1 MMNEEKMTA
10 EELENNQDAGTA
22 EEANEPTPEELLIKE
37 NEELKTELADS
48 KDKHLRL
55 MAEYDNFRKR
65 TAQEKLS
72 IYPDATAKA
81 VEAFLPLADNFERAL
96 MAETADEKYK
106 AGVQMIYNQL
116 CETFK
121 KLNVEVI
128 DRVGK
133 EFDPRLENAVSQ
145 ITDENLGENV
155 VAQVYQK
162 GYKMGDKVIR
172 PAMVIVANC

>member
-1 MMNEEKMTA
+1 MNKEPINEELNEVDTPGA
-10 EELENNQDAGTA
+10 EA
-22 EEANEPTPEELLIKE
+22 ESNDSTPEELLIKE
-37 NEELKTELADS
+37 NEELKAELAEA

-65 TAQEKLS
+65 TAQEKIN
-72 IYPDATAKA
+72 IYPEATAKT

-96 MAETADEKYK
+96 GAETADEKYK
-106 AGVQMIYNQL
+106 AGVMMIYNQL
-116 CETFK
+116 METFK

-128 DRVGK
+128 DRVGE
-133 EFDPRLENAVSQ
+133 EFDPNLENAVSQ
-145 ITDENLGENV
+145 ITDESLGENV
-155 VAQVYQK
+155 VAQVFQK

>member
-1 MMNEEKMTA
+1 
-10 EELENNQDAGTA
+10 
-22 EEANEPTPEELLIKE
+22 
-37 NEELKTELADS
+37 
-48 KDKHLRL
+48 
-55 MAEYDNFRKR
+55 
-65 TAQEKLS
+65 
-72 IYPDATAKA
+72 
-81 VEAFLPLADNFERAL
+81 
-96 MAETADEKYK
+96 
-106 AGVQMIYNQL
+106 MIYNQL

-128 DRVGK
+128 DRVGE